1 MLQTENLHKRC
12 WKLKNVIRLA
22 CKKVAEN
29 SPTMHFLVST
39 LHPATLQYCN
49 TAMLYCN
56 TVILS
61 IILKM
66 LQCYTEDGD
75 AKHTENSKLWP
86 NQLLRACATVLA
98 VLHWIYIFVFVFTT
112 ACIIFSVYQLFVVG
126 ATWGQ
131 TFLPWEQKDKMWGID
146 TQKHISGVPCGRDCI
161 WHLYVYCVLC
171 MVYW

>member
-1 MLQTENLHKRC
+1 MAGMNLWVGWSIEQLMVLKTLKSALPEKMSGLQESCQKLKTFKKVTENLHKSC

-39 LHPATLQYCN
+39 LHPATLQHCN
-49 TAMLYCN
+49 TA
-56 TVILS
+56 ILR

-75 AKHTENSKLWP
+75 AKHTKNSKLWS

-112 ACIIFSVYQLFVVG
+112 ACIIFSFLLLVQLVVK
-126 ATWGQ
+126 
-131 TFLPWEQKDKMWGID
+131 LSSHE
-146 TQKHISGVPCGRDCI
+146 S
-161 WHLYVYCVLC
+161 
-171 MVYW
+171 